1 MSDVLF
7 IIFIDTG
14 VLSNKHE
21 SPRNKD
27 VDVENRLVDTA
38 GVGESGTNSG
48 VAQKHM
54 HTYTYIYIHIYT
66 HIHYFPNR
74 GLDSQGYG
82 FSSSLV

>member
-38 GVGESGTNSG
+38 GKDRVRWIER
-48 VAQKHM
+48 VALKHNALP
-54 HTYTYIYIHIYT
+54 Y
-66 HIHYFPNR
+66 
-74 GLDSQGYG
+74 
-82 FSSSLV
+82 V